1 VDEMTVKDFIKS
13 IKKTFGE
20 DVEFQATSKEGKI
33 FRSKGYDKIQSDIR
47 RNVGTRQKADW

>member
-1 VDEMTVKDFIKS
+1 MTVKDFIKS

-33 FRSKGYDKIQSDIR
+33 FRSTGYAKIESDIR
-47 RNVGTRQKADW
+47 RGVGTRKTSNW

>member
-1 VDEMTVKDFIKS
+1 MMIKDFIKS

-33 FRSKGYDKIQSDIR
+33 FRSKGYDKIQDNIN
-47 RNVGTRQKADW
+47 RNTGTRTKADW

>member
-1 VDEMTVKDFIKS
+1 MTVKDFIKS

-33 FRSKGYDKIQSDIR
+33 FRSTGYAKIESDIR
-47 RNVGTRQKADW
+47 RGRGTRKKANW

>member
-1 VDEMTVKDFIKS
+1 MTVKDFIKG

-33 FRSKGYDKIQSDIR
+33 FRSKGYAKIESDVKR
-47 RNVGTRQKADW
+47 GSGTRTKANW